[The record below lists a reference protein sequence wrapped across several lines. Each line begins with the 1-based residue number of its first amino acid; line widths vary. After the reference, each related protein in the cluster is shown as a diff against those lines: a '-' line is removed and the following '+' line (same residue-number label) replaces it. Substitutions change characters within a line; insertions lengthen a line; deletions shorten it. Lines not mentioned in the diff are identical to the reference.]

1 MFFTL
6 FQWGR
11 GEEAQKRLKFR
22 LRLRLGLRFSMTSLI
37 IESSRNGNGEEMQGK
52 TSRNRD
58 GWLSQDT
65 RLWRGILTF
74 LDTARRVASEA
85 EGARKSRDGNEEAW
99 RMGAHEEAAPRVR
112 RNLTDV
118 CVFALVL
125 TGSDAASTRED
136 RLSWCLLRIPL
147 LPALC

>member
-1 MFFTL
+1 MI
-6 FQWGR
+6 QWGR
-11 GEEAQKRLKFR
+11 GEKEQKRLKFR
-22 LRLRLGLRFSMTSLI
+22 LRLRFGLRFSMTSLI
-37 IESSRNGNGEEMQGK
+37 TESSRNGNGEEMQGK

-74 LDTARRVASEA
+74 LDIARRVASEA